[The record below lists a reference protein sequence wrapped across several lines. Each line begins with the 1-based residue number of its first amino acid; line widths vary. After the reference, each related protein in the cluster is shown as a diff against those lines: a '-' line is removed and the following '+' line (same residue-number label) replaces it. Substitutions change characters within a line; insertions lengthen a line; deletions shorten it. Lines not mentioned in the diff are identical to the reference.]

1 MNVHIRLSRSLFDIM
16 QADLRRPHPFAGE
29 RVGFA
34 YGRLANA
41 RADHPMVIMTGYVPL
56 SDDRYLRDRAVGARI
71 DSAAIRCAMQGV
83 IDRGEGV
90 FHTHLHAWP
99 GRPAFGYTDRAELP
113 RLVSSFQ
120 TVGRAQ
126 AHGLFLLSDN
136 EAYADVWLPGETTPA
151 AVSRIN
157 IVGFPMSLIE
167 GKS

>member
-1 MNVHIRLSRSLFDIM
+1 MSLQMRLPRSLYDVM
-16 QADLRRPHPFAGE
+16 QADLRRPHAFASE
-29 RVGFA
+29 RVGFL

-41 RADHPMVIMTGYVPL
+41 HSDHPIILMTAYVPL
-56 SDDRYLRDRAVGARI
+56 GNDRYVRDLSVGARI
-71 DSAAIRCAMQGV
+71 DSAAIRSAMQGV

-99 GRPAFGYTDRAELP
+99 GRPSFGLTDRAELP

-120 TVGRAQ
+120 TVGRGQ

-136 EAYADVWLPGETTPA
+136 EACADVWLPGQKSPA
-151 AVSRIN
+151 TACRIT

-167 GKS
+167 A